1 MTRIKKLENIKSCW
15 GHEAVCTVLN
25 CCQKCKMVQSLWKI
39 VCQFLKRLNTEV
51 PFDTA
56 IPLLGSNPRK
66 IKTQAHTEICTWI
79 FIATWF
85 IVAKRFNDINFY
97 HWHMNK
103 QTVIYP
109 YNGILLN
116 HESTDTF
123 SNIDKNFKHY
133 SKWKKSGTKV
143 TVYDSAYLTYLKEEN
158 LLETEIFR
166 N

>member
-1 MTRIKKLENIKSCW
+1 
-15 GHEAVCTVLN
+15 
-25 CCQKCKMVQSLWKI
+25 
-39 VCQFLKRLNTEV
+39 
-51 PFDTA
+51 
-56 IPLLGSNPRK
+56 
-66 IKTQAHTEICTWI
+66 
-79 FIATWF
+79 
-85 IVAKRFNDINFY
+85 
-97 HWHMNK
+97 MNK

-116 HESTDTF
+116 HESIDTF